1 MIVTVTAN
9 PLLDHLAA
17 VDLAVG
23 QAQRV
28 EAFRATA
35 GGKGLNVARVL
46 ARHGHTVVACGFLG
60 GRSGDEVA
68 DLVLAD
74 GVEPDFTRIDQPTRR
89 GFQAIG
95 RGGAVTTLMERG
107 PAVGPDEQEA
117 LVRQVVR
124 RARDAAL
131 VIVGGAP
138 PAGCAMLYRQL
149 AEALAATR
157 VPCWIDAYGPA
168 MAEVLAGP
176 VPPALAKPN
185 REEYGEDHRPWL
197 AVRELH
203 LTAGPGQIRVRHP
216 QGLFSV
222 HPPPVREVNATG
234 SGDCYLAGLAHARL
248 SGYGLEAQLRYAAAA
263 GAANAARDDVASI
276 GPEEI
281 EALQAAVEVVPGR

>member
-9 PLLDHLAA
+9 PLLDHLALTA
-17 VDLAVG
+17 LAPG
-23 QAQRV
+23 QVHRV
-28 EAFRATA
+28 EAFRTTA

-60 GRSGDEVA
+60 GRVGDEVA

-74 GVEPDFTRIDQPTRR
+74 GVEPDFTRIDAPTRR

-95 RGGAVTTLMERG
+95 GGSVTSLMERG
-107 PAVGPDEQEA
+107 PAVALDEQEA
-117 LVRQVVR
+117 LIRQVVR
-124 RARDAAL
+124 RARDADL

-176 VPPALAKPN
+176 VPPTLAKPN
-185 REEYGEDHRPWL
+185 REEYGADHQPWL
-197 AVRELH
+197 GVRELH
-203 LTAGPGQIRVRHP
+203 LTAGAGEVRVRHP
-216 QGLFSV
+216 QGLFTV
-222 HPPPVREVNATG
+222 HPPPVTEVNATG

-248 SGYGLEAQLRYAAAA
+248 SGYGIEAQLRYAAAA
-263 GAANAARDDVASI
+263 GAANAARADVATI

-281 EALQAAVEVVPGR
+281 EALQGSVEVLPGR